1 MDIFC
6 DFPTVLTL
14 TGIKLAYAKNVIG
27 VVLWYSANCKTTV
40 KLSSSRVL
48 GVQTIELAKSQQN
61 PNNIIVYII
70 FFMVIFIT
78 IISTSVIKSFA
89 RWTKRG
95 LDLKKIL
102 FMQIDESSISCGVL
116 ERAWKNAVLAKN
128 AANFHHHQKYRV
140 LFRKLA
146 PPSSQISNYCW

>member
-1 MDIFC
+1 MRNRQKLWPNQNWTFSVIFS
-6 DFPTVLTL
+6 TVLTL

-27 VVLWYSANCKTTV
+27 VVSWYSANCKTTV
-40 KLSSSRVL
+40 KLSSSSSLVCKQLSWRKVNRT
-48 GVQTIELAKSQQN
+48 Q
-61 PNNIIVYII
+61 IILLCTLYSSWS
-70 FFMVIFIT
+70 FFIT

-140 LFRKLA
+140 
-146 PPSSQISNYCW
+146 